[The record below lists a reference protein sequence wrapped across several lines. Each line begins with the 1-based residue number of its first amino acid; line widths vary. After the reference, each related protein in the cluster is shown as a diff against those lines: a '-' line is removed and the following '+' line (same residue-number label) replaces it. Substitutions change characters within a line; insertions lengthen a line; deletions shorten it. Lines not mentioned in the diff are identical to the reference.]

1 MSLPRLFPSYS
12 LRSALA
18 GAAATSLGLALGPQ
32 LARAVARGGHPPRT
46 GRHLKAVVLSVLLLV
61 GLLGSAGAIQTSQ
74 ATPSAPDGGDTA
86 SMYRGDTAR
95 TGVFPG
101 HSRSRRRHRR
111 RSGRSRSRRG
121 RSDDRLGALA
131 DPGAVD
137 RRLADP
143 DLGVGVPKEQVIH
156 LRDPHPARHTAR
168 GRMKP

>member
-12 LRSALA
+12 RRSALA

-46 GRHLKAVVLSVLLLV
+46 GRHLKAVVLSDVLLV
-61 GLLGSAGAIQTSQ
+61 GLLGSAGAIQTPQ

-101 HSRSRRRHRR
+101 PAP
-111 RSGRSRSRRG
+111 SGPPIFLWRYKVG
-121 RSDDRLGALA
+121 NNPAT
-131 DPGAVD
+131 PGVGDGIVVAQDEAGVAAVD
-137 RRLADP
+137 QTT
-143 DLGVGVPKEQVIH
+143 G
-156 LRDPHPARHTAR
+156 
-168 GRMKP
+168 